1 MSESFDPFFN
11 SVSIP
16 RKRTSSSKTRLG
28 AQFVNSFPRQLP
40 QASSVPLPHFNPSRN
55 SRFPVSRPLPT
66 SNSLT
71 SSEPLPDFN
80 LFGNSLPPFRPL
92 PVGPPVFD
100 ALRNS
105 ILPPETN
112 LPTQPVTNSTIR
124 PRAKRRRIAN
134 DTRASEAVRFAVGL
148 LEDEFNQR
156 EIASQEFPP
165 EISSSHIR
173 SSIGR
178 YEDEML
184 AASERLICCSCGI
197 FVAKYDI
204 YKIDD
209 QDNLILQQENSLDQC
224 GHDESSWNFC
234 RYCYAAV
241 SSWKIPKFSAANFV
255 NITMCQGYPSALED
269 LTAVEECLIA
279 KCHPVGTILK
289 LRPGGHSTPACYNAL
304 RGHMIVIPQEPGPLL
319 QILPSPELRL
329 DNLIKVFWLGKTPPI
344 NRDLKPFLQVRKDK
358 ILAALRYLVQY
369 NHLYHDLI
377 INYAMIDGW
386 ANDFIPPEIV
396 DNITCLA
403 NSDHHEREGY
413 TVSLQNGNYEHD
425 LQAAQGENFL
435 PDESDPL
442 ITGSVCTDI
451 NGERTDPGVRMIDA
465 LLGLVTSNASQE
477 DETAEEEP
485 QHRRRDEPMIS
496 YAIRGQAT
504 LMSSWEDPHYF
515 TGAFPTL
522 FPTGL
527 GGHKER
533 RPLAVSLEAFAKW
546 TLSHHSRRYFVS
558 VKYYKLY

>member
-112 LPTQPVTNSTIR
+112 LPTQPVANSTIR

-184 AASERLICCSCGI
+184 AASERLICCSCGS
-197 FVAKYDI
+197 FVAKDDI

-209 QDNLILQQENSLDQC
+209 QDKLILQQENSLDQC
-224 GHDESSWNFC
+224 GHDERSWNFC

-255 NITMCQGYPSALED
+255 NLTMCQHYPSALED

-279 KCHPVGTILK
+279 KCHPVGTIIK
-289 LRPGGHSTPACYNAL
+289 LRPGGHSSPTNYNAL
-304 RGHMIVIPQEPGPLL
+304 KGHMIVIPQDPGPLL
-319 QILPSPELRL
+319 QILPSPQLRL
-329 DNLIKVFWLGKTPPI
+329 ENLIKVFWIGKYPPA

-358 ILAALRYLVQY
+358 VLAALQYLVQH
-369 NHLYHDLI
+369 NHLYHDITINNTI
-377 INYAMIDGW
+377 IEGW
-386 ANDFIPPEIV
+386 ADNFIPPEIT
-396 DNITCLA
+396 DNITCLE
-403 NSDHHEREGY
+403 NPDHHEREGY
-413 TVSLQNGNYEHD
+413 TVSLQSGNFEND
-425 LQAAQGENFL
+425 LQAAQEEAFQTDENH
-435 PDESDPL
+435 PL
-442 ITGSVCTDI
+442 ITGSVYTDI
-451 NGERTDPGVRMIDA
+451 NGERTDPNVRMIDA
-465 LLGLVTSNASQE
+465 LLGLVTERSSE
-477 DETAEEEP
+477 VDETRPATEEE
-485 QHRRRDEPMIS
+485 HRPKQRDVPLIS

-504 LMSSWEDPHYF
+504 LMSSWADPHYF

-522 FPTGL
+522 FPSGI
-527 GGHKER
+527 GGHQDK
-533 RPLAVSLEAFAKW
+533 RPVTLSLEAFAKW
-546 TLSHHSRRYFVS
+546 ALNHHSRR
-558 VKYYKLY
+558 